1 MDAIRFEFN
10 AEQGSE
16 FLETKGGE
24 KRSEG
29 GGGSGDHVV
38 GRGLEPVCSIHVPV
52 DGPRR
57 TAATFRFAR
66 FLFSSPS
73 SFLPADPSPS
83 SESRGEAGA
92 RTCRRGGTPPLLRAS
107 PFLSFASLPLFLS
120 VGPLCWLPGPSSCSF
135 PACLL
140 WVFSL
145 TAASAPLFF
154 RPGRF
159 DRTRPRLI
167 DAEFQGRKF
176 SNPLFAYRYAS
187 LLSFPSFQ
195 FLYVNSFYRSFLLFL
210 LRFHLHDFQRFDRSM
225 VISRC
230 IIKDDFDEIPSR
242 YLARFYLDGFVE

>member
-1 MDAIRFEFN
+1 MDAIRFDFN

-176 SNPLFAYRYAS
+176 SNPLSTLCVSIRLSSLFPLFSIPLRKFFLS
-187 LLSFPSFQ
+187 LLPSF
-195 FLYVNSFYRSFLLFL
+195 LTPLS
-210 LRFHLHDFQRFDRSM
+210 RFPTVRLIDDDRDVPSRTISTKFQVDIWHDFIWM
-225 VISRC
+225 VM
-230 IIKDDFDEIPSR
+230 
-242 YLARFYLDGFVE
+242 